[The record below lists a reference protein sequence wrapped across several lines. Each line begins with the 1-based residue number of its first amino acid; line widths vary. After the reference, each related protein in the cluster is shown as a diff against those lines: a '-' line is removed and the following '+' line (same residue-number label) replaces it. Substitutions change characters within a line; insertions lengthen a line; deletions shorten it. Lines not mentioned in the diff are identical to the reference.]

1 MNGRAKSPEAAAAV
15 RSGKTR
21 RAFGVFS
28 LLTAVLI
35 IGACAGLPQIRPL
48 EPSLRSAALDA
59 CRRPFLTEKYR
70 LVHALNAVMPGDRE
84 SGAVGVLIADP
95 GSGSFQSVLMTIEG
109 FVLFDIAYA
118 QGLSVNRAVPPF
130 DAPAFA
136 RRMAEDIGLAFFSPG
151 GEPAAWGRMET
162 GETVCRFERPGG
174 EFVDV
179 MSGESGALEIR
190 LYGSGKELK
199 KRVSIPRVEKPG
211 LADEL
216 EIQGDHLERLRTLL
230 AEIGYRVRG

>member
-1 MNGRAKSPEAAAAV
+1 MNGPAKSPDAAAV
-15 RSGKTR
+15 RSGKAR
-21 RAFGVFS
+21 RAFGALAF
-28 LLTAVLI
+28 LAAVLTV
-35 IGACAGLPQIRPL
+35 GACAGLPQIRPL

-59 CRRPFLTEKYR
+59 CRRPFLKEKYR
-70 LVHALNAVMPGDRE
+70 LVHALNAVMPGERE
-84 SGAVGVLIADP
+84 SGAIGVLIADP

-174 EFVDV
+174 ESVDV
-179 MSGESGALEIR
+179 MSGANGALEIR

-199 KRVSIPRVEKPG
+199 KRVSIPRVEKTG

-216 EIQGDHLERLRTLL
+216 EIRGEAWPSYRLHLRLIEAERV
-230 AEIGYRVRG
+230 ED

>member
-1 MNGRAKSPEAAAAV
+1 MAAPGAETNSPRAPRETRQARMEALARLPLFFGLEGR
-15 RSGKTR
+15 R
-21 RAFGVFS
+21 
-28 LLTAVLI
+28 VLV
-35 IGACAGLPQIRPL
+35 AG
-48 EPSLRSAALDA
+48 
-59 CRRPFLTEKYR
+59 
-70 LVHALNAVMPGDRE
+70 
-84 SGAVGVLIADP
+84 
-95 GSGSFQSVLMTIEG
+95 
-109 FVLFDIAYA
+109 
-118 QGLSVNRAVPPF
+118 
-130 DAPAFA
+130 
-136 RRMAEDIGLAFFSPG
+136 G

-216 EIQGDHLERLRTLL
+216 EIQGAGWPSYRLHLRLIEAERV
-230 AEIGYRVRG
+230 GD